1 MHPIVD
7 FPALDDLTLD
17 FTDWALSSEE
27 EIVVS
32 KSTALPWL
40 C

>member
-1 MHPIVD
+1 MHPYVD

-17 FTDWALSSEE
+17 FSAWGLDSEE

-32 KSTALPWL
+32 DASALP
-40 C
+40 